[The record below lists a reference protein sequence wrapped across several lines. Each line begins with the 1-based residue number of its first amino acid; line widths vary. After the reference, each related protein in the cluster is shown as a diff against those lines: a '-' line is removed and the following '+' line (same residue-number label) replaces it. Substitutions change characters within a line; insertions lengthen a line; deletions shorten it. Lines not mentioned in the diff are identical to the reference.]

1 MVLDRIRSF
10 FRTSDESKK
19 NIRNNTQGNRISA
32 PVGGPNPF
40 AGIKQKKTTQGKTP
54 SLKPKT
60 PGVRKKP
67 ATVKK
72 PVKKPATAKKPT
84 TVKKPTTA
92 KKPATAKTPSKRR
105 PINEQNRN
113 ALKRENPNKATNINM
128 IYKYPYLHSV
138 VNKTNAQRNI
148 NIQRARTQLRSTRTG
163 RSENAFNP
171 ALISDETLNYFI
183 SLVNDY
189 KTFKDRLPSTFNKKP
204 YDQLLR
210 HYNKIYTHLKDY
222 KYSELSKPLSSRL
235 YALRTLFLEKDQ
247 IDDND
252 KTENKAKVYDIFS
265 LCSKNTF
272 IILSGRTTNMASNG
286 DVGLHFETLSLRIN
300 DVIKDLDAVK
310 AITHYLH
317 NKATNNS
324 SSRLNS
330 FESYISTLS
339 KNSKNTINIIPNDL
353 RKLIGSFRILYKSK
367 RIHGMTLSLESG
379 PADHNSLSN
388 RSLQDMVS
396 NPNTFEAFNP
406 RSLFLHFVWN
416 AIKKHGTNR
425 SDKCGFRGKIDDA
438 LLRRRVVFANVGQ
451 AKTLGY
457 RTFAQALIAMNH
469 GRTHKLKTLVRG
481 GNKSIGIPRNMI
493 TNKNSKSYVNAMK
506 NKNVRNETMFLNT
519 EKRTDNHLY
528 DFQVGSRIA
537 LRFDGTKLVKFS
549 KTNDKEKPNVLWTT
563 YGLHMYQTS
572 GSKSYKFFDL
582 LKYLYGDKTNINP
595 INNTGIGRNYVI
607 QLDSATLT
615 WLHEKYY
622 FTDNDRFGEDY
633 RTQIITKITSCTR

>member
-32 PVGGPNPF
+32 PIGGPNPF

-60 PGVRKKP
+60 QGVRKKP
-67 ATVKK
+67 TTVKK

-84 TVKKPTTA
+84 TVKKPV
-92 KKPATAKTPSKRR
+92 KKPATAKTPSKR

-171 ALISDETLNYFI
+171 VLISDETLNYFI

-339 KNSKNTINIIPNDL
+339 KDSKNTINIIPNDL
-353 RKLIGSFRILYKSK
+353 RKLIASFRILYKSK
-367 RIHGMTLSLESG
+367 RIHGMTLALESG

-572 GSKSYKFFDL
+572 GSKNYKFFDL